1 MSLDDLDV
9 PLFSSSVESEFDYTQ
24 QIPLRRYRKSKP
36 QPGSRRLI
44 NICVTVILLALLG
57 VSGYVLIDQLTKY
70 ANKPQVPDTKITA
83 STFVE
88 AAVVDGKPVHKI
100 IVNTSNGEKV
110 EVLGETYQV
119 INGKAEIIFDDAFLY
134 SSFSETNDK
143 EQVRV
148 ILDITVYKE
157 GFPEAKDRVEFI
169 LDTPLS
175 PWTMIHPAT
184 DEVF

>member
-1 MSLDDLDV
+1 MDGNRS
-9 PLFSSSVESEFDYTQ
+9 TNN
-24 QIPLRRYRKSKP
+24 RK
-36 QPGSRRLI
+36 
-44 NICVTVILLALLG
+44 
-57 VSGYVLIDQLTKY
+57 YVM
-70 ANKPQVPDTKITA
+70 V
-83 STFVE
+83 
-88 AAVVDGKPVHKI
+88 
-100 IVNTSNGEKV
+100 KV

-175 PWTMIHPAT
+175 PLTMIHPAT
-184 DEVF
+184 DEVFIEEETCRIVFSVEPGSQVFINDNITATVTAKDCLRKNSRCPIIRKHI